1 MKAQAGGFFYTMQL
15 LYIFLGGGL
24 GALLRYGAALAA
36 GSRCGSALP
45 GTLAVNVLGSLV
57 LGFVFGLVQHRPGCV
72 SEELRLFISTGL
84 LGALTTF
91 STLNWEVFSLLKSG
105 RAACGLSYLALS
117 CVLGLASA
125 AGGYYLAKQV
135 C

>member
-1 MKAQAGGFFYTMQL
+1 MQL

-24 GALLRYGAALAA
+24 GALLRHGAALAA
-36 GSRCGSALP
+36 GSRFGSALP
-45 GTLAVNVLGSLV
+45 GTLAVNLLGSIL
-57 LGFVFGLVQHRPGCV
+57 LGFIFGLVQHRPGCI

-105 RAACGLSYLALS
+105 RAACALTYLALS
-117 CVLGLASA
+117 CALGLLSA
-125 AGGYYLAKQV
+125 AGGYYLAKHM